1 MKGANFCR
9 GVFIMLRF
17 PFDPRHVPSNDQ
29 QRQQE
34 ANENKNEQTSGAA
47 PPSGLSPELSL
58 MLSMAMKD
66 GMKDNNMLKM
76 FQDILPF
83 VSENERKTLQSIL
96 HNNNEA
102 NNNEAQKRSLNRK
115 SSLSGYSKQGR
126 QNDLLNIIESY
137 AEGQGG
143 EMMQELRKG
152 MQMQKDYEEMFKKF
166 QNMGNSNNMNLGD
179 MMQLMSMLMPNQDM
193 SQFKN
198 MQNMMNLFG
207 NMNNMNNMKPEDML
221 KFMNLNKN
229 Q

>member
-1 MKGANFCR
+1 
-9 GVFIMLRF
+9 MLRF
-17 PFDPRHVPSNDQ
+17 PFDPRHVSSNDQ
-29 QRQQE
+29 QGQQE
-34 ANENKNEQTSGAA
+34 ANVENNQQKNETAS
-47 PPSGLSPELSL
+47 PPNGLSPELSL

-83 VSENERKTLQSIL
+83 VSENERKTLQGIL
-96 HNNNEA
+96 HNNEP
-102 NNNEAQKRSLNRK
+102 NNNEGAGRSPNRK
-115 SSLSGYSKQGR
+115 SSLSGYSKQSR
-126 QNDLLNIIESY
+126 QNDLHNVIERY

-143 EMMQELRKG
+143 DMMQELRKG
-152 MQMQKDYEEMFKKF
+152 MQMQKDYEEMFNKF
-166 QNMGNSNNMNLGD
+166 QNMGNSNNMNPGD

-198 MQNMMNLFG
+198 MQNMMSLFG

-229 Q
+229 